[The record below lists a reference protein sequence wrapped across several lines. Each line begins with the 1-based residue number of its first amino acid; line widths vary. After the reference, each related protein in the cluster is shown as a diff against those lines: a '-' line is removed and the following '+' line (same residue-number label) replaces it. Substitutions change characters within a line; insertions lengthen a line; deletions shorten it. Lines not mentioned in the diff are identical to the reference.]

1 MRGEVLLQVP
11 SLQQDNVRN
20 ARGEVGRSKDFKDVQ
35 GKSGIKNW
43 KLASEKVIK
52 RNARYISRMKASAA
66 DGGRADGAV
75 VQSSE
80 AV

>member
-1 MRGEVLLQVP
+1 M
-11 SLQQDNVRN
+11 
-20 ARGEVGRSKDFKDVQ
+20 Q
-35 GKSGIKNW
+35 GKSDIKNW

-52 RNARYISRMKASAA
+52 RNARYIARMKALAA

-80 AV
+80 VV